1 MTPEDKRQLDSLR
14 WYHRI
19 ELGDG
24 IITPGLAWENLWRP
38 VEKAIRGLDLCGK
51 RVLDIGCWDGKWT
64 FLAES
69 LGATV
74 TATDWVSQRWGRRD
88 TFLFAAKILG
98 SKATYMPHCDVCK
111 LSDTFKKGSFDV
123 LLFMGVLYHLRYPML
138 ALSQVRR
145 VLSTN
150 GRLVLES
157 HAIKDERTSAIYFNY
172 CEPNIE
178 DKSNWSFPTT
188 LALRKMIE
196 SSYFEIQQE
205 VHSPTDLR
213 SPPKEGCAPLI
224 YPKQKEHIRVV
235 IVARAVEREDSA
247 YAFLIASCQTMI
259 LVSRLNGRRPSVI
272 ERLTN

>member
-1 MTPEDKRQLDSLR
+1 VTPEDKRQLHSLS
-14 WYHRI
+14 WYHPI

-24 IITPGLAWENLWRP
+24 IITPGLPWVTLWRLI
-38 VEKAIRGLDLCGK
+38 EEAIRGLDLCGK

-74 TATDWVSQRWGRRD
+74 TATDWVSQRWGGKD

-111 LSDTFKKGSFDV
+111 LTDTFKSDSFDV
-123 LLFMGVLYHLRYPML
+123 ALFMGVLYHLRYPML

-145 VLSTN
+145 VLDTN
-150 GRLVLES
+150 GLLVLET

-172 CEPNIE
+172 CEPGME

-196 SSYFEIQQE
+196 SSYFQIQQE
-205 VHSPTDLR
+205 VHLPIDLR
-213 SPPKEGCAPLI
+213 SPIKKAVRRVI
-224 YPKQKEHIRVV
+224 YPNQKEQIRVC
-235 IVARAVEREDSA
+235 IVARAVERQDAGYGGPDS
-247 YAFLIASCQTMI
+247 FLSNYDPRFKT
-259 LVSRLNGRRPSVI
+259 
-272 ERLTN
+272 